1 MSSSRGQK
9 RKQDQT
15 EKPPTPVNLTVNI
28 TSSTIDKVTAQ
39 SSDNAEVSIIEEVK
53 K

>member
-28 TSSTIDKVTAQ
+28 TSSAVDTVTAQ
-39 SSDNAEVSIIEEVK
+39 ASDNAKVIIEEVK

>member
-15 EKPPTPVNLTVNI
+15 EKPPTPVNVTVNI
-28 TSSTIDKVTAQ
+28 MSGAVDVVTSSKDAKV
-39 SSDNAEVSIIEEVK
+39 IIEEVK

>member
-15 EKPPTPVNLTVNI
+15 EKPPTPVNVTVTI
-28 TSSTIDKVTAQ
+28 TSSAVDVVTSSKDAKV
-39 SSDNAEVSIIEEVK
+39 IIEEGK